1 MITKKNTK
9 RQSVCGGCG
18 KRLSVRT
25 ASGEIRWQPS
35 QVDDEGLYCE
45 DCYEKQARTRNNK
58 DNQSK

>member
-1 MITKKNTK
+1 MITKMNTK
-9 RQSVCGGCG
+9 RQSLCVGCG

-45 DCYEKQARTRNNK
+45 DCYEKHAGPKNKK
-58 DNQSK
+58 DNRST